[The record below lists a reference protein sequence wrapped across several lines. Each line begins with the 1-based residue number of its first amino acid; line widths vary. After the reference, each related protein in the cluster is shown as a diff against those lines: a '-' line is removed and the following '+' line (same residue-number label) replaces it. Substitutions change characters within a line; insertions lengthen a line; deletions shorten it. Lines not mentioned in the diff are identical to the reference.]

1 MLAAQNG
8 YANVVK
14 LFLEFGVDPN
24 PQSGFNRETPAW
36 YGNPLTAAA
45 ENGHEDVVRLLAD
58 HGVDL
63 EFTDIYRHP
72 IISEDIQVEQPM
84 CLATLNKHVPV
95 IKLLLE
101 RGCNPHEYG
110 SRGDSAV
117 SHAASLDLDILKV
130 FIEASPDLK
139 LIEYDPNPLENAIE
153 GGNIAVAEFLLKE
166 EPRLL
171 PSGLGAFQLFKFA
184 ADHSAEL
191 AKLILDRIDV
201 EKAIRKGYRGEC
213 RHLVIGAASAGLEDL
228 MKRLKEGGCL
238 SQRDPDDELN
248 HPLCS
253 AIQKGQVGMVKL
265 LLDYGADPNSRRM
278 HPFEIIMECRPP
290 YGEELSEIAKELL
303 RRGSV
308 LSDDLDASF
317 SYEALRSFQT
327 LELFQYLLEERL
339 SRTFNKMEID
349 NILQNSVGRGE
360 DAFELVMAHFKVEL
374 QPGREAH
381 QDAMAE
387 AAMDANAPILKRF
400 LDAGFDVNSREGGD
414 RVDDLWRL
422 NLLALVATLQDVNE
436 DRRAA
441 NLLLEHGAD
450 IEGVD
455 EPGRASSLFMLV
467 SMSDGYDELGIS
479 KGVRFLL
486 DLGADPFFTS
496 KDGESPLDVAVRLNE
511 LPIVKVLVE
520 FFEKQGDAAFQK
532 IKDSVVRA
540 ASKTHSEEISRL
552 LWRYYWP
559 RVYPCS

>member
-8 YANVVK
+8 HANVVK
-14 LFLEFGVDPN
+14 VFLEFGVDPN
-24 PQSGFNRETPAW
+24 PQSGFNSETSAW

-63 EFTDIYRHP
+63 EFADIYRHP
-72 IISEDIQVEQPM
+72 IISADTKIEQPI

-101 RGCNPHEYG
+101 RGCNPHECG
-110 SRGDSAV
+110 SLGNSAV
-117 SHAASLDLDILKV
+117 SYAAAVDLDILKL
-130 FIEASPDLK
+130 FIEARPDLK
-139 LIEYDPNPLENAIE
+139 LADYDPNPLENAIAV
-153 GGNIAVAEFLLKE
+153 GNIAVAEFLLKE

-171 PSGLGAFQLFKFA
+171 PSGLGAFQLFEMA
-184 ADHSAEL
+184 ADHSPEL
-191 AKLILDRIDV
+191 AKLILDRIDL
-201 EKAIRKGYRGEC
+201 EKAIRKGDRGEC

-238 SQRDPDDELN
+238 SQRDPDHELN
-248 HPLCS
+248 RPLCS
-253 AIQKGQVGMVKL
+253 AIQKGQVGMVTL
-265 LLDYGADPNSRRM
+265 LLDYGANPNSRRT
-278 HPFEIIMECRPP
+278 HPFEIIMECGPP

-327 LELFQYLLEERL
+327 LEVFQFLLEERL
-339 SRTFNKMEID
+339 SRTFNKMETD
-349 NILQNSVGRGE
+349 HILQNSVDRGE

-374 QPGREAH
+374 QPGREGH
-381 QDAMAE
+381 QDAMAQ
-387 AAMDANAPILKRF
+387 AAMGANAPILKRF
-400 LDAGFDVNSREGGD
+400 LDAGFDVNSR
-414 RVDDLWRL
+414 VDDLWRL
-422 NLLALVATLQDVNE
+422 NLLALVAAYQDVKE

-455 EPGRASSLFMLV
+455 EPGQASSLFMLV

-479 KGVRFLL
+479 KGVKFLL
-486 DLGADPFFTS
+486 DLGADPFFT

-532 IKDSVVRA
+532 IKETVVRA

-552 LWRYYWP
+552 LWHYYWP